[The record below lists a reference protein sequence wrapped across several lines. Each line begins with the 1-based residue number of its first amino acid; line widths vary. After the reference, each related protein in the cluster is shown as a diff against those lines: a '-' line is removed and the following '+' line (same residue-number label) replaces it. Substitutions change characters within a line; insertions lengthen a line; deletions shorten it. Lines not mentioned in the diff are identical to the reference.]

1 MNGELWGRALPESMR
16 GESPA
21 WSVKYPTQITERW
34 LRAADTSVELDG
46 STVLQIAED
55 FSLPTD
61 GVAIEVLRS
70 QIEDAAIERLD
81 AIEPLRNVL
90 PPMSPEVF
98 PSRVVEEAYEGN
110 EQVIDTVQ
118 PLLTPYYP
126 SQLFQALT
134 DGPLLIALM
143 FIVWW
148 KPRRVGVPASW
159 FLLGYGVMRI
169 ASEGLRQPD
178 EGVAQL
184 AGFSRGQVLSVAMVV
199 IGAALLVWC
208 SKRANASK
216 CGGLGVVAESSD
228 A

>member
-1 MNGELWGRALPESMR
+1 MGKIPQHIRAGAR
-16 GESPA
+16 
-21 WSVKYPTQITERW
+21 R
-34 LRAADTSVELDG
+34 R
-46 STVLQIAED
+46 
-55 FSLPTD
+55 
-61 GVAIEVLRS
+61 VAIARATGEAHADPHAMRHELLALTAHRRAVVARDRS
-70 QIEDAAIERLD
+70 R
-81 AIEPLRNVL
+81 
-90 PPMSPEVF
+90 PPGRGPT
-98 PSRVVEEAYEGN
+98 PSARR
-110 EQVIDTVQ
+110 VIDTVQ

-184 AGFSRGQVLSVAMVV
+184 AGLSRGQVLSVAMVV
-199 IGAALLVWC
+199 IGATLLIWRA
-208 SKRANASK
+208 KRTNAPK
-216 CGGLGVVAESSD
+216 HGGLGVVAAPE
-228 A
+228 